1 MTIAALVQE
10 ECSEPNFNQKESL
23 SLSEAEIVIKS
34 RERHALS
41 LSALKA
47 MSNLIFNSKYVQ
59 EFYERSELAQSIS
72 IYLRNLLVLA
82 NKDSK
87 QGVHVNAAE
96 AEILQFKLK
105 LLFLMTVFVK
115 SLRSVVCDQF
125 MLLVTF
131 RQLMARLDLQ
141 EPADC
146 DLVIDLLKISYNL
159 TMDIEGVR
167 AQAHQALSSIK
178 TAEFLNTPTSAAVG
192 AKDEVIFKELT
203 ECLRGLMCPKSASV
217 EVKYQNVE

>member
-1 MTIAALVQE
+1 
-10 ECSEPNFNQKESL
+10 
-23 SLSEAEIVIKS
+23 
-34 RERHALS
+34 
-41 LSALKA
+41 

-59 EFYERSELAQSIS
+59 EFYEGSELAQNIS
-72 IYLRNLLVLA
+72 IYLKNLLVLA
-82 NKDSK
+82 NNDSK
-87 QGVHVNAAE
+87 QGVYVNAAE

-125 MLLVTF
+125 MLLATF
-131 RQLMARLDLQ
+131 RQLMTRFDLKEQ
-141 EPADC
+141 TDC
-146 DLVIDLLKISYNL
+146 NLVIDLLKIAYNL

-178 TAEFLNTPTSAAVG
+178 TAEFLNTPTSTEVDS
-192 AKDEVIFKELT
+192 KDEIIFKELT

-217 EVKYQNVE
+217 EVKYQIVE